1 MTSTRPREGR
11 GVRNAAGGEHDRLK
25 RAVLQPVQCW
35 DKKWAES
42 KNGKQLQVFKWV
54 KSDRQVEFDD
64 EDEDEE
70 IEQAPIP
77 RQIEEEVGTPVP
89 ALPTLQDADDTN
101 ASTPAQTGEDDDEDD
116 AISTTTSNTMNTTK
130 PPPSNP
136 PAHTSASTSPT
147 LSKTE
152 KRPSLSASS
161 LTLTGGSSHPETLAQ
176 KLIREETKGLNNNS
190 NNTTTTAMS
199 TTTSGSME
207 DDDEDDTDSS
217 RPLETPVETQA
228 NTPQDFESMS
238 PAPMMMDSD
247 DLKRE
252 ADVELVVKG
261 LDEGQAEMEE
271 EMEEKLVVKE
281 KEQHHQHSHVINQ
294 SVSGSGSATTSVA
307 VAGGAVVAV
316 EHEPVI
322 VDSTAGVLQQAADI
336 AAADAAIEA
345 VAHKVAQEEQQQQEE
360 DSRMEVDP
368 PSGPI
373 V

>member
-54 KSDRQVEFDD
+54 KSDRQVDFDD
-64 EDEDEE
+64 DDDDEE

-77 RQIEEEVGTPVP
+77 RQVEEEVGTPIP
-89 ALPTLQDADDTN
+89 PMPTLQDADDTS

-116 AISTTTSNTMNTTK
+116 AVSTTTNTTTTNTNK
-130 PPPSNP
+130 PSTSNLS
-136 PAHTSASTSPT
+136 ATHTTSPT

-152 KRPSLSASS
+152 KHPSISVS
-161 LTLTGGSSHPETLAQ
+161 LTGSSSSHPETLAQ
-176 KLIREETKGLNNNS
+176 KLIREETRGLNNSGN
-190 NNTTTTAMS
+190 S
-199 TTTSGSME
+199 TTGGSTE
-207 DDDEDDTDSS
+207 DDYEDDTDSS
-217 RPLETPVETQA
+217 RPLVFTPSLETPVETQA

-247 DLKRE
+247 DFKRGAE
-252 ADVELVVKG
+252 VDLVVKG
-261 LDEGQAEMEE
+261 LDQGQAEMEE

-281 KEQHHQHSHVINQ
+281 KEHHHHHHVVQ
-294 SVSGSGSATTSVA
+294 PVSGSATTSVA

-316 EHEPVI
+316 EHDHLRTVAPTEKQE
-322 VDSTAGVLQQAADI
+322 DTGVQR
-336 AAADAAIEA
+336 
-345 VAHKVAQEEQQQQEE
+345 VAHEE
-360 DSRMEVDP
+360 DEQMDVDH
-368 PSGPI
+368 PSVPFA
-373 V
+373 

>member
-54 KSDRQVEFDD
+54 KSDRQVDFDDD
-64 EDEDEE
+64 EDDEE

-77 RQIEEEVGTPVP
+77 RQVEEEVGTPIP
-89 ALPTLQDADDTN
+89 ALPTLQDADDTG

-116 AISTTTSNTMNTTK
+116 AVSTTTNTTTTNTNK
-130 PPPSNP
+130 PSTSNP
-136 PAHTSASTSPT
+136 PATHTSTSPT

-152 KRPSLSASS
+152 RRPSISVSS
-161 LTLTGGSSHPETLAQ
+161 TLTGSGSSHPETLAR
-176 KLIREETKGLNNNS
+176 KLIREETRGLNNS
-190 NNTTTTAMS
+190 GGS
-199 TTTSGSME
+199 TTGGSIE

-217 RPLETPVETQA
+217 RPLVFTPSLETPVETQA

-247 DLKRE
+247 EFKRGAE
-252 ADVELVVKG
+252 VDLVVKG
-261 LDEGQAEMEE
+261 LDQGQAEMEE

-281 KEQHHQHSHVINQ
+281 KEQHHHHVLQ
-294 SVSGSGSATTSVA
+294 PVSGSATTSVA
-307 VAGGAVVAV
+307 VAGGTVVAV
-316 EHEPVI
+316 EHEHLRTV
-322 VDSTAGVLQQAADI
+322 VSTKRQDDTGVQQ
-336 AAADAAIEA
+336 
-345 VAHKVAQEEQQQQEE
+345 VAHEE
-360 DSRMEVDP
+360 DAQMEVDL
-368 PSGPI
+368 PSVPFP
-373 V
+373 

>member
-54 KSDRQVEFDD
+54 KSDRQVDFDD
-64 EDEDEE
+64 DDDDEE

-77 RQIEEEVGTPVP
+77 RQVEEEVGTPIP
-89 ALPTLQDADDTN
+89 ALPTLQDADDTT

-116 AISTTTSNTMNTTK
+116 A
-130 PPPSNP
+130 
-136 PAHTSASTSPT
+136 
-147 LSKTE
+147 
-152 KRPSLSASS
+152 RPSISVS
-161 LTLTGGSSHPETLAQ
+161 LTMAGSSTHPETLAQ
-176 KLIREETKGLNNNS
+176 KLIREETKGINNS
-190 NNTTTTAMS
+190 GGS
-199 TTTSGSME
+199 TGGSIE

-217 RPLETPVETQA
+217 RPLVFTPSLETPVETQA

-247 DLKRE
+247 DFKRE
-252 ADVELVVKG
+252 AEVDLVVKG
-261 LDEGQAEMEE
+261 LDQGQAEMEE

-281 KEQHHQHSHVINQ
+281 KEQHHQHVAKP
-294 SVSGSGSATTSVA
+294 VSGFATTSVA

-316 EHEPVI
+316 EHEHPGIDGAVEGQRE
-322 VDSTAGVLQQAADI
+322 TGVQHI
-336 AAADAAIEA
+336 
-345 VAHKVAQEEQQQQEE
+345 AQEDDTQ
-360 DSRMEVDP
+360 MEVDP
-368 PSGPI
+368 PSVPLP
-373 V
+373 

>member
-42 KNGKQLQVFKWV
+42 KNGKQLKVFKWV

-64 EDEDEE
+64 DDEDEE

-77 RQIEEEVGTPVP
+77 RQVEEEVGTPIP

-116 AISTTTSNTMNTTK
+116 AVSTTTTNTTSTTK
-130 PPPSNP
+130 LPSSNAL
-136 PAHTSASTSPT
+136 AHISASTSPT

-152 KRPSLSASS
+152 KRPSISS
-161 LTLTGGSSHPETLAQ
+161 SSSMLAGASSHPETLAQ
-176 KLIREETKGLNNNS
+176 KLIREETRGLNNS
-190 NNTTTTAMS
+190 SSGTMTMTA
-199 TTTSGSME
+199 GSIE

-217 RPLETPVETQA
+217 RPLVFTPSLETPVETQA

-271 EMEEKLVVKE
+271 EMEEKLAAKE
-281 KEQHHQHSHVINQ
+281 KEQHHLHVSQ
-294 SVSGSGSATTSVA
+294 PVSGSVTTSVA

-316 EHEPVI
+316 ERENPELV
-322 VDSTAGVLQQAADI
+322 VRGSAKVLERAADI
-336 AAADAAIEA
+336 AAADAAVDA
-345 VAHKVAQEEQQQQEE
+345 VVQKVAQEE
-360 DSRMEVDP
+360 DSHMEVDHP
-368 PSGPI
+368 LEP
-373 V
+373 VA